1 MGADFQEQLHTVH
14 FSISEEDKLLG
25 RSFAICRWFSV
36 SSGSKYSDYFGI
48 LHTVHFILGENGV
61 GLFLSNAENTLA
73 FRVDVLE
80 AELISMK
87 KVLLFS

>member
-14 FSISEEDKLLG
+14 FSISEEDKLSE
-25 RSFAICRWFSV
+25 RSFAICRWLSV
-36 SSGSKYSDYFGI
+36 SSGYKYSDYFGI

-61 GLFLSNAENTLA
+61 GLFLRNAENTLV

>member
-1 MGADFQEQLHTVH
+1 MKFFISLSCYVH
-14 FSISEEDKLLG
+14 VVIGHIAVF
-25 RSFAICRWFSV
+25 RICRWFSV

-61 GLFLSNAENTLA
+61 GFLMNAENTLV

>member
-14 FSISEEDKLLG
+14 FSISEEDKLSE

-61 GLFLSNAENTLA
+61 GLFLRNAEN
-73 FRVDVLE
+73 
-80 AELISMK
+80 SK
-87 KVLLFS
+87 

>member
-1 MGADFQEQLHTVH
+1 MHAGLIYLSLHTTDKI
-14 FSISEEDKLLG
+14 FQRKISFRNEALQFVDGSL
-25 RSFAICRWFSV
+25 

-48 LHTVHFILGENGV
+48 LHTVHFILGENSV
-61 GLFLSNAENTLA
+61 GLFLRNAENTLV

>member
-1 MGADFQEQLHTVH
+1 
-14 FSISEEDKLLG
+14 
-25 RSFAICRWFSV
+25 
-36 SSGSKYSDYFGI
+36 
-48 LHTVHFILGENGV
+48 VHFILGENGV
-61 GLFLSNAENTLA
+61 GLFLRNAENTLV

>member
-1 MGADFQEQLHTVH
+1 MKFFISLSCYVH
-14 FSISEEDKLLG
+14 VVIGHIAVF
-25 RSFAICRWFSV
+25 RICRWFSV
-36 SSGSKYSDYFGI
+36 SSGSKYSDYFRI

-61 GLFLSNAENTLA
+61 GLFLRNAENTLV

>member
-14 FSISEEDKLLG
+14 FSISEEDKLSE
-25 RSFAICRWFSV
+25 RSFAVCRWFSV

-61 GLFLSNAENTLA
+61 GLFLRNAENTLV

-80 AELISMK
+80 AKLISMK

>member
-14 FSISEEDKLLG
+14 FSISEEDKLSE

-48 LHTVHFILGENGV
+48 LHTMHFILGENGV
-61 GLFLSNAENTLA
+61 GLFLRNAENTLV

-80 AELISMK
+80 AELSSMK

>member
-14 FSISEEDKLLG
+14 FSISEEDKLSE

-61 GLFLSNAENTLA
+61 GLFLRNAENTLV

>member
-1 MGADFQEQLHTVH
+1 MKFFIRLSCYVH
-14 FSISEEDKLLG
+14 VVIGHIAVF
-25 RSFAICRWFSV
+25 RICRWFSV
-36 SSGSKYSDYFGI
+36 SSGSTYSDYFGI

-61 GLFLSNAENTLA
+61 GLFLRNAENTLV